1 MNKSTRGL
9 ARATFLVFASGTFAS
24 TYTPEDSIARVP
36 QTGSTLAFLGLA
48 LLSVEAVRRKLRA
61 A

>member
-9 ARATFLVFASGTFAS
+9 VRATFLVFAGETFAS
-24 TYTPEDSIARVP
+24 TYTPEDSIVRVP
-36 QTGSTLAFLGLA
+36 ETGSTLAFLGLA
-48 LLSVEAVRRKLRA
+48 LPSVEAVRRKLRA

>member
-9 ARATFLVFASGTFAS
+9 VRATFLLFAGGAFAA
-24 TYTPEDSIARVP
+24 TYTPEDSIVRVP

-48 LLSVEAVRRKLRA
+48 LLRVEAVRRKLRA

>member
-1 MNKSTRGL
+1 MNKFTRGL
-9 ARATFLVFASGTFAS
+9 VTATFLLFAGGAFAS

-36 QTGSTLAFLGLA
+36 ETGSTLAFLGLA
-48 LLSVEAVRRKLRA
+48 LLSIEAVRRKLRA

>member
-9 ARATFLVFASGTFAS
+9 VRATFLLFVGGAFAS
-24 TYTPEDSIARVP
+24 TYASGGSIVGVP
-36 QTGSTLAFLGLA
+36 QTGSMLAFLGLA

>member
-9 ARATFLVFASGTFAS
+9 VRATFLLFAGGAFAS
-24 TYTPEDSIARVP
+24 TYTPEDSIVWVP

-48 LLSVEAVRRKLRA
+48 LVSVEGVRRKLRA